1 MGGPGTGAGAL
12 LAAGAPLPPEVA
24 QARPGVGRG
33 LGSEQLPRLLGVSLL
48 EVVPLVHLARLKHRR
63 VLPLLLKEGLQLQLL
78 LLLELPG
85 VIVLQFLHCLLLLF
99 MDDLR
104 VYFL

>member
-24 QARPGVGRG
+24 QARPGVCRG

-63 VLPLLLKEGLQLQLL
+63 VLPLLLKEGCRLL
-78 LLLELPG
+78 PTCFCLNPYLII
-85 VIVLQFLHCLLLLF
+85 VIFFTLTQFLWE
-99 MDDLR
+99 
-104 VYFL
+104 